1 VSCRRAAALGA
12 LGALIGAGACAHER
26 ARPGPAGVALD
37 DVTFTVYSP
46 LSRPEEIA
54 RRTLPPRLLAAG
66 QRALAAAGRALA
78 EQQVDL
84 AAERFSVYVPAG
96 GPPPGGYGLLVFV
109 APWQEATRPR
119 RWRPPLDRHGIIFVA
134 AAGSGNGE
142 AILDRRLPL
151 ALLAFENVR
160 ARYPIDP
167 ARTYVGG
174 MSGGSRVAEAV
185 ALAYPDVFRG
195 ALLDAGSDPLGAEAG
210 HYLPPADLFRR
221 FQETRLVYVTGEHD
235 QENLDADRISR
246 SSMHEW
252 CVLDVA
258 VQRPRHLAHEPLDP
272 ASLDRALDALDRRSP
287 VDPEARA
294 RCDARIERDLQA
306 RLAEVRAALE
316 RGDRRDA
323 RARLDALDARFGGL
337 AGPESLALGQ
347 RLEP

>member
-1 VSCRRAAALGA
+1 
-12 LGALIGAGACAHER
+12 
-26 ARPGPAGVALD
+26 
-37 DVTFTVYSP
+37 
-46 LSRPEEIA
+46 
-54 RRTLPPRLLAAG
+54 
-66 QRALAAAGRALA
+66 
-78 EQQVDL
+78 
-84 AAERFSVYVPAG
+84 
-96 GPPPGGYGLLVFV
+96 
-109 APWQEATRPR
+109 
-119 RWRPPLDRHGIIFVA
+119 
-134 AAGSGNGE
+134 
-142 AILDRRLPL
+142 
-151 ALLAFENVR
+151 
-160 ARYPIDP
+160 
-167 ARTYVGG
+167 

-195 ALLDAGSDPLGAEAG
+195 ALLDAGSDPLGAAAG

-258 VQRPRHLAHEPLDP
+258 VERPRHLAHEPLDP
-272 ASLDRALDALDRRSP
+272 ASLDRALAALDRRGQ
-287 VDPEARA
+287 VDPEERA
-294 RCDARIERDLQA
+294 RCEARIERELQA

-337 AGPESLALGQ
+337 AGAESLALGR